1 MNASSLKLG
10 FIGLGIM
17 GAPMCGHLIAAGHQ
31 LFVNTVGKVP
41 ANIADTSATQCT
53 TARGVAERADII
65 FIMVPDT
72 PDVEKVLF
80 GEDGVAAGL
89 KGSSGKIVVDMSSIS
104 PVATKEFAKRIEAA
118 GAQYLDAPV
127 SGGEV
132 GAKNGTLS
140 IMVGGPDAAFER
152 VKPLFDK
159 MGKNITLVGGN
170 GDGQTA
176 KVANQII
183 VALNIEAVAEALLGG
198 FASSKILEVHAE
210 RMIKRTF
217 DPGFRIALHQ
227 KDLNLALSSA
237 RQLGVSL
244 PNTAQAQELFNS
256 CVAHGGA
263 AWDHSG
269 MVRALEI
276 QANFEIGQKAE

>member
-41 ANIADTSATQCT
+41 ANIAETSATQCT

-104 PVATKEFAKRIEAA
+104 PVATKDFAKRIEAA
-118 GAQYLDAPV
+118 GAQYLDAPSPAV
-127 SGGEV
+127 KSV
-132 GAKNGTLS
+132 PRTAPCPS
-140 IMVGGPDAAFER
+140 WSAA
-152 VKPLFDK
+152 P
-159 MGKNITLVGGN
+159 M
-170 GDGQTA
+170 QPSS
-176 KVANQII
+176 
-183 VALNIEAVAEALLGG
+183 
-198 FASSKILEVHAE
+198 ASSPCSTRWA
-210 RMIKRTF
+210 RTS
-217 DPGFRIALHQ
+217 PWWAATATARPPRWPTR
-227 KDLNLALSSA
+227 SSW
-237 RQLGVSL
+237 R
-244 PNTAQAQELFNS
+244 
-256 CVAHGGA
+256 
-263 AWDHSG
+263 
-269 MVRALEI
+269 
-276 QANFEIGQKAE
+276 